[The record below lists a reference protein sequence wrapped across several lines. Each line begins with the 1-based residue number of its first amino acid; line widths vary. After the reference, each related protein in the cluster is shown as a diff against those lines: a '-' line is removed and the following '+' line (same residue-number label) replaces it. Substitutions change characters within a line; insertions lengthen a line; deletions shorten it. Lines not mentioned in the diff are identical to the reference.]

1 MTYHRSVYI
10 KRSDRTTTDNARL
23 FHPNRTARNVF
34 PVTTFG
40 LGGEVSVWTYV
51 GFLFLYL
58 WAISFCVFSKER
70 FS

>member
-1 MTYHRSVYI
+1 MTYHRSVYS
-10 KRSDRTTTDNARL
+10 KRNNRTTTDNARL
-23 FHPNRTARNVF
+23 FHPNRTARHVF

-40 LGGEVSVWTYV
+40 LGDEVSVWTYV

-58 WAISFCVFSKER
+58 LAISFCVFSKER

>member
-1 MTYHRSVYI
+1 MAHRRSVYV
-10 KRSDRTTTDNARL
+10 KRNNRTTTDTARR

-40 LGGEVSVWTYV
+40 LGDEVSVWTYV
-51 GFLFLYL
+51 SFLFLYL
-58 WAISFCVFSKER
+58 LAISFCVFSKER